1 MAADYRSIQLTSL
14 DTVGAQLG
22 PGLWGS
28 KVMVYASRID
38 LAAVS
43 GGWDKSEST
52 AFFTYKAGDI
62 PLAIGV
68 VPGVSLATAKISVGI
83 EGTLAKYAP
92 LATNTVV
99 AVMKITMADDWGVLA
114 ADEEVWVTNDGTAD
128 MPTSTFLAC
137 YGFYTRH

>member
-1 MAADYRSIQLTSL
+1 MTANYPSIQLTSL

-28 KVMVYASRID
+28 KVMVYPSSID
-38 LAAVS
+38 LSAIS

-52 AFFTYKAGDI
+52 AMFTYKAGDI

-68 VPGVSLATAKISVGI
+68 SAGVTLGTSKVSVGI

-92 LATNTVV
+92 LATNT
-99 AVMKITMADDWGVLA
+99 AVGVLKISMIDEFAVLA

-128 MPTSTFLAC
+128 MPTSTFLFC
-137 YGFYTRH
+137 FGFYTRH